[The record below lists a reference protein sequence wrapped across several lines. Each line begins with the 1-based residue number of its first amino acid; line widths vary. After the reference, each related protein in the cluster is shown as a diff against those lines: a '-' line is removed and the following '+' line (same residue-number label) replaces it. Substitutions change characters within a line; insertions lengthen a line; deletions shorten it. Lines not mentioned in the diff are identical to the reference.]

1 MSAQNSAVATADFGY
16 DASIVGTGR
25 GGASLALRLSRAG
38 MRVLALEQ
46 GGFLRPPARDVTPK
60 TSYFINDMLGS
71 REVPI
76 NLVGGRTKF
85 YGAALYRLRPSDFQE
100 VQHRGGVSPA

>member
-1 MSAQNSAVATADFGY
+1 
-16 DASIVGTGR
+16 
-25 GGASLALRLSRAG
+25 